1 MTWEGAELLWL
12 VLKTEKARGQGVQV
26 PLEAGKGEGG
36 ASRSLRRNQPCQ
48 HRDVSPHPG
57 RPASHWVLQTCQ
69 GVSMWVCYR
78 IDDRKPTPALA
89 GSLPGASRLSSLQER
104 QLQPAAL
111 TRRPLPPGPWA
122 CPEACLGLPREGT
135 ARAEPVERPC
145 RGRAHGPFKQEEAR
159 VNVNLKRRAL
169 VRDVGPECG
178 APWV

>member
-12 VLKTEKARGQGVQV
+12 VLKTEKARGQGVQA

-36 ASRSLRRNQPCQ
+36 ASRSLRRNQPCP

-78 IDDRKPTPALA
+78 IDDRKPTPALP
-89 GSLPGASRLSSLQER
+89 GSLPGASQLSSLQER

-111 TRRPLPPGPWA
+111 TRCPLPPGPRA
-122 CPEACLGLPREGT
+122 CPEACPGLPREGT

-145 RGRAHGPFKQEEAR
+145 RGEHMSPSNR
-159 VNVNLKRRAL
+159 KRL
-169 VRDVGPECG
+169 G
-178 APWV
+178 